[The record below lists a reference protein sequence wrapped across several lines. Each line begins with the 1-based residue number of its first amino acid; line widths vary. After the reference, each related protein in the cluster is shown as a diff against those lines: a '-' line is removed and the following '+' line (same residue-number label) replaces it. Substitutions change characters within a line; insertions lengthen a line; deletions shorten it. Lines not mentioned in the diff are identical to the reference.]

1 MTIKSKMKSNSVRRF
16 LSRALVLPA
25 VMSLLLT
32 ACNGSDCPLNNT
44 VRSRYTFYSSE
55 SGVPAA
61 LSDTLT
67 VSALPRDTVLINR
80 AYNIT
85 SMSLPVG
92 YLQMA
97 DTLLFRFS
105 TQAGQICDTVI
116 VNHTNVPHFESLDC
130 GTAIFHEITGVS
142 VTRRAPSA
150 DYPTAIDSI
159 VVSNK
164 KINYD
169 ENENFKVYLGSY

>member
-1 MTIKSKMKSNSVRRF
+1 MTIKLKMKSKSAHRLLYRIFIV
-16 LSRALVLPA
+16 PA
-25 VMSLLLT
+25 VLSLLLT

-44 VRSRYTFYSSE
+44 VRSRYTFYSSATGE
-55 SGVPAA
+55 RTA

-67 VSALPRDTVLINR
+67 VSALPRDTVLLNR
-80 AYNIT
+80 AYNIS
-85 SMSLPVG
+85 SMTLPVG

-105 TQAGQICDTVI
+105 TQAGQICDTLI

-130 GTAIFHEITGVS
+130 GTSIFHEITGVS